1 MTGPIGDADAVFLR
15 RTALAAGVVAAVA
28 ITLAIAWWARWA
40 LLIIYLS
47 LLVAA
52 GVARPVQAIES
63 WRLPRGWR
71 VRRWIAALVV
81 YALVIGVIAGI
92 AVVVLEPFMVQAS
105 ELWTTLPHEFDRL
118 QEILRQYGLVSRHVT
133 FQEAVQNVP
142 RTDALRSMN
151 TVLTAGFTFAGL
163 IAAAISVVILSYYI
177 VVQGETTAWFL
188 LRFAPEPRQ
197 EHVREAI
204 RECVVRITHWIE
216 GTLIVGAIMGIVTAS
231 VLGTLG
237 VPFFY
242 VVAFVAALG
251 EAVPMVGPIL
261 AGAVAVMASWTVSAE
276 LAFGVAI
283 FFTVLHE
290 IEANILVPKIMEE
303 RVGIGAI
310 AVMCGLLIG
319 WELTGILGAVIAI
332 PTVAIVTV
340 IAEQSLRRPRH
351 LRVSSGQGT
360 GISFRRSDL

>member
-1 MTGPIGDADAVFLR
+1 MTGPVQDADAVFVR
-15 RTALAAGVVAAVA
+15 RAALATGIVAAAA
-28 ITLAIAWWARWA
+28 IALAIAWWARWA
-40 LLIIYLS
+40 LLVIYLS

-52 GVARPVQAIES
+52 GVARPVHAIES
-63 WRLPRGWR
+63 WPLPRGWH
-71 VRRWIAALVV
+71 VRRWLAALVV
-81 YALVIGVIAGI
+81 YVLIIGAVVGLAL
-92 AVVVLEPFMVQAS
+92 VVLEPFSVQA
-105 ELWTTLPHEFDRL
+105 EQLWTTLPREFDRV

-133 FQEAVQNVP
+133 FQEAMQNVP
-142 RTDALRSMN
+142 RSDALRSMN
-151 TVLTAGFTFAGL
+151 TVLTASFTFAGL
-163 IAAAISVVILSYYI
+163 IAAAVSVIILSYYI
-177 VVQGETTAWFL
+177 VVQGEATAWFL
-188 LRFAPEPRQ
+188 LRFVPEPRQ
-197 EHVREAI
+197 DHVQEAV

-216 GTLIVGAIMGIVTAS
+216 GTLIVGAIMGVVTAA
-231 VLGTLG
+231 VLGALG

-332 PTVAIVTV
+332 PTVAIVSV
-340 IAEQSLRRPRH
+340 IAEQSLRRPRQ
-351 LRVSSGQGT
+351 LRLSGNATKPGA
-360 GISFRRSDL
+360 GFIA

>member
-1 MTGPIGDADAVFLR
+1 MSGPIGDADAVFLR
-15 RTALAAGVVAAVA
+15 RTVLATGVLTAAAIVVAV
-28 ITLAIAWWARWA
+28 AWWARWA
-40 LLIIYLS
+40 LLVIYLS

-52 GVARPVQAIES
+52 GVARPVHAIES
-63 WRLPRGWR
+63 WPLPRGWR

-81 YALVIGVIAGI
+81 YVVVIGAVAGLAI
-92 AVVVLEPFMVQAS
+92 VVLEPFMVQAR
-105 ELWTTLPHEFDRL
+105 ELWTTLPREFDRL
-118 QEILRQYGLVSRHVT
+118 QEILREYGLVSRHVT

-163 IAAAISVVILSYYI
+163 VAAAVSVIILSYYV

-188 LRFAPEPRQ
+188 LRFVPEPRQ
-197 EHVREAI
+197 EPVREAV

-216 GTLIVGAIMGIVTAS
+216 GTLIVGAIMGVVTAA
-231 VLGTLG
+231 VLGALG

-261 AGAVAVMASWTVSAE
+261 AGAVAVLASWTVSAE

-332 PTVAIVTV
+332 PTVAIVSV
-340 IAEQSLRRPRH
+340 IAEQSLRRPRR
-351 LRVSSGQGT
+351 LRLSSGQ
-360 GISFRRSDL
+360 SEPHRRY